1 MGSSVGGPPV
11 AKPLQPIAGW
21 LTRERSVIE
30 KQYNQRNTA
39 RRLLAAVC
47 MAGVLAVVAPLAPA
61 HAEGE
66 LNLYNWGD
74 YINPEVLTRFSAE
87 HDVKVNLDTYG
98 SNEEMLAKI
107 QAGATGYDIVFP
119 SVHMH
124 DILAKLD
131 LLWKSDINQ
140 SPGFENIDPEFLRAN
155 TDPDGE
161 WCLPYAWGTVG
172 IFYNKTKVPEIKS
185 WADFFAIP
193 EEHGEKI
200 ILLDDMRETIGVGL
214 IVNDYSVNT
223 SDMDE
228 LKVAEEFIL
237 ERKPQVTAFTY
248 DSVPLVQAGDVAAA
262 HWYVGA
268 MLYVSQNPDELGY
281 VIPEEGATMYQ
292 ENICVL
298 KSAPNKE
305 NAKKFMEFY
314 LQPEIAVL
322 NIEQQMNGTPN
333 RAARELLPPELRDN
347 PGMNP
352 PPEVVDKL
360 QIFEDL
366 GEDLRK
372 YDRVWTRIRTA
383 Q

>member
-1 MGSSVGGPPV
+1 MT
-11 AKPLQPIAGW
+11 KHQM
-21 LTRERSVIE
+21 REHDSM
-30 KQYNQRNTA
+30 
-39 RRLLAAVC
+39 RRLFGAAC
-47 MAGVLAVVAPLAPA
+47 LAGVLALAAPSAPA

-74 YINPEVLTRFSAE
+74 YINPEVLTRFTAE
-87 HDVKVNLDTYG
+87 YGVKVNLDTYG

-131 LLWKSDINQ
+131 LLWKSDINK
-140 SPGFENIDPEFLRAN
+140 SPGFENIDPEFLRAKS
-155 TDPDGE
+155 DPNGE

-193 EEHGEKI
+193 EKHGGKI
-200 ILLDDMRETIGVGL
+200 IMLDDMRETIGVGL
-214 IVNDYSVNT
+214 IVNGHSVNT
-223 SDMDE
+223 TDPAE
-228 LKVAEEFIL
+228 LEAAEKFIL
-237 ERKPQVTAFTY
+237 ERKPSVTAFTY
-248 DSVPLVQAGDVAAA
+248 DSAPLVQSGDVAAA
-262 HWYVGA
+262 HWFVGS
-268 MLYVSQNPDELGY
+268 MLYVTQKPDELGY
-281 VIPEEGATMYQ
+281 VIPEEGATFYQ
-292 ENICVL
+292 ENMCIL
-298 KSAPNKE
+298 ESAPNKE
-305 NAKKFMEFY
+305 NAKKFLEFY

-322 NIEQQMNGTPN
+322 NIQQQMNGTPN
-333 RAARELLPPELRDN
+333 RAARALLPAELRDN

-352 PPEVVDKL
+352 PPEVVEKL